1 MLESFFAL
9 ESITFISIVLFLCFW
24 YAVSIA
30 AFLVLENRSPKS
42 TMAWMFA
49 LLIFPFVG
57 IVVYLLFGRSRK
69 AFSRENKLV
78 RQQLGGALT
87 KVLKPLADQQEEMIA
102 RMKADEETPYHKLL
116 ELVRQ
121 NANSMLTAYN
131 TVEILQ
137 DASEKY
143 PRLLADMKEATQ
155 FIHFEYYVWTSD
167 KFTEQVK
174 EILIKKVKEGV
185 EVRLL
190 YDALGSQSLSN
201 RYLRELR
208 EGGIEVYPGNK
219 YMELLKF
226 HTLGYRNHRKI
237 VIIDGQIGYLGGLN
251 MSQEHLDGGKHF
263 PSWRDT
269 HLRMTGQVVSVL
281 QAIFVTSWYNFTQ
294 QSLSDERYFPPHSP
308 STSYLPIQI
317 TTSGPDSQWAAIR
330 QLYFLMILAAKKHV
344 YIQSPFFIPD
354 DSISEALKAAALS
367 GVEVKM
373 MCTPRGTLYSLP
385 YWAANTYFAEMARAG
400 IRIFLYQK
408 GYFHP
413 KTISIDSEVCSVG
426 TANMDIRSFSINYE
440 ANAIIYESRIAE
452 ELEEDF
458 QRDLQQCTEF
468 KLEEYQKR
476 HILLR
481 FRDSL
486 SRLFSPLM

>member
-1 MLESFFAL
+1 MFDSFFTL
-9 ESITFISIVLFLCFW
+9 DSVTLTSIALFLCLL
-24 YAVSIA
+24 YALSIA
-30 AFLVLENRSPKS
+30 VFLVLENRSPKS
-42 TMAWMFA
+42 TMAWMFT
-49 LLIFPFVG
+49 LFLFPIVG

-69 AFSRENKLV
+69 AFSRESKLV

-87 KVLKPLADQQEEMIA
+87 KVLTPLQAQQEEMIA
-102 RMKADEETPYHKLL
+102 RMKDDEQTPYHKLL
-116 ELVRQ
+116 QLVRR

-137 DASEKY
+137 DASQKY

-155 FIHFEYYVWTSD
+155 FIHLEYYVWESD
-167 KFTEQVK
+167 EFTEQVK
-174 EILIKKVKEGV
+174 DILINKVKEGV

-208 EGGIEVYPGNK
+208 KGGIEVYPGNK
-219 YMELLKF
+219 YLELLKF

-237 VIIDGQIGYLGGLN
+237 VVIDGQIGYLGGLN

-263 PSWRDT
+263 ASWRDT
-269 HLRMTGQVVSVL
+269 HLRMTGQVASVL
-281 QAIFVTSWYNFTQ
+281 QAIFVTSWYNFTKE
-294 QSLSDERYFPPHSP
+294 SLSDERYFPPQSA
-308 STSYLPIQI
+308 STGYLPVQI
-317 TTSGPDSQWAAIR
+317 ITSGPDSQWAAIR

-373 MCTPRGTLYSLP
+373 MFTPRGTLYSLP
-385 YWAANTYFAEMARAG
+385 YWAANTYFADMARAG

-440 ANAIIYESRIAE
+440 VNAIIYESRMAQ
-452 ELEEDF
+452 ELEQDF
-458 QRDLQQCTEF
+458 QDDLKHCTEF

>member
-1 MLESFFAL
+1 MLEWHTITSILVFLSFLYA
-9 ESITFISIVLFLCFW
+9 ISIVVFL
-24 YAVSIA
+24 
-30 AFLVLENRSPKS
+30 LLQNRSPQS
-42 TMAWMFA
+42 TIAWMFA
-49 LLIFPFVG
+49 LLLFPFIGVG
-57 IVVYLLFGRSRK
+57 CYLMFGRSRK
-69 AFSRENKLV
+69 AFSRERKLV
-78 RQQLGGALT
+78 RQELGQGLT
-87 KVLKPLADQQEEMIA
+87 KVLMPLATQQEELIA
-102 RMKADEETPYHKLL
+102 RMKAEEETPYHKLL

-121 NANSMLTAYN
+121 NSNSMLTAYN
-131 TVEILQ
+131 TVDILQ
-137 DASEKY
+137 DAAEKY
-143 PRLLADMKEATQ
+143 PRLLADMKQASQ
-155 FIHFEYYVWTSD
+155 FIHLEYYIWDSD
-167 KFTEQVK
+167 EFTEQVK
-174 EILIKKVKEGV
+174 EILINKVNEGV

-190 YDALGSQSLSN
+190 YDAVGSQSLSN

-219 YMELLKF
+219 YLELLKF

-237 VIIDGQIGYLGGLN
+237 VVIDGQIGYLGGLN

-263 PSWRDT
+263 SSWRDT

-281 QAIFVTSWYNFTQ
+281 QAIFVTSWYNLTYQ
-294 QSLSDERYFPPHSP
+294 TLSDERYFPPQPDSIG
-308 STSYLPIQI
+308 YLPIQI

-344 YIQSPFFIPD
+344 YIQSPFFIPN

-367 GVEVKM
+367 GVEIKI
-373 MCTPRGTLYSLP
+373 MCTPRGSLYSLP
-385 YWAANTYFAEMARAG
+385 YWAANTYFADMVRAG

-440 ANAIIYESRIAE
+440 ANAIIYESRIAK

-458 QRDLQQCTEF
+458 LHDLEDCTEF
-468 KLEEYQKR
+468 TLEEYKKR

-481 FRDSL
+481 FRDSVA
-486 SRLFSPLM
+486 RLFSPLM

>member
-1 MLESFFAL
+1 MF
-9 ESITFISIVLFLCFW
+9 ESIFTLEWPSITSVVLFLCFW

-49 LLIFPFVG
+49 LLLFPFVG
-57 IVVYLLFGRSRK
+57 IAVYLLFGRSRK
-69 AFSRENKLV
+69 AFSRESKLV
-78 RQQLGGALT
+78 RQQLGGVLT
-87 KVLKPLADQQEEMIA
+87 KVLTPLATQQEEIIA
-102 RMKADEETPYHKLL
+102 RMKAEEDAPYHKLL
-116 ELVRQ
+116 ELVRH
-121 NANSMLTAYN
+121 NSNSMLTAYN

-137 DASEKY
+137 DASQKY
-143 PRLLADMKEATQ
+143 PRLLADMRQATE
-155 FIHFEYYVWTSD
+155 FIHLEYYVWESD
-167 KFTEQVK
+167 QFTEQVK
-174 EILIKKVKEGV
+174 EILIKKVQEGV

-190 YDALGSQSLSN
+190 YDALGSQSLSS

-208 EGGIEVYPGNK
+208 EGGIEVHPGNK
-219 YMELLKF
+219 YLELLKF

-237 VIIDGQIGYLGGLN
+237 VVIDGQIGYLGGLN

-263 PSWRDT
+263 SSWRDT
-269 HLRMTGQVVSVL
+269 HLRMTGQVASVL
-281 QAIFVTSWYNFTQ
+281 QAIFVTSWYNFTKQ
-294 QSLSDERYFPPHSP
+294 TLSDERYFPPHAD
-308 STSYLPIQI
+308 STGYLPIQI
-317 TTSGPDSQWAAIR
+317 TTSGPDWQWAAIR

-373 MCTPRGTLYSLP
+373 MFTPRGTLYSLP

-440 ANAIIYESRIAE
+440 VNAIIYESRIAQ
-452 ELEEDF
+452 ELEQDF
-458 QRDLQQCTEF
+458 QHDLEQCIEF
-468 KLEEYQKR
+468 NLEEYKKR
-476 HILLR
+476 NILLR